1 MIELF
6 RRLLRTRQ
14 GAIAIILLL
23 IIVIACV
30 AGPFVAPHDPDAIS
44 FLGRF
49 HPPDAQY
56 WLGADELGRDVF
68 SRLLIGAG
76 RTVPIALMAT
86 LLGTLS
92 GAVIGTL
99 SAYLGGRWDEAIMR
113 TIDAVM
119 AIPGL
124 LLALLIVNTLGKGE
138 FNAMMAIA
146 VAFVPGMAR
155 ITRSVALVARRQ
167 DYVGAAIARGESS
180 AWIVLRE
187 MLPNVAA
194 PVVIETTIRVA
205 FAVMLFATLSFLGLG
220 AQPPASDWGLM
231 VADGRRY
238 LHQAPWMI
246 IGAGVAIALTAI
258 SFNLL
263 GDGLRDALN
272 PRDER

>member
-1 MIELF
+1 MRPPICSPILRMPCSTSGSAMIELF

-99 SAYLGGRWDEAIMR
+99 SAYLGGRWD
-113 TIDAVM
+113 
-119 AIPGL
+119 
-124 LLALLIVNTLGKGE
+124 
-138 FNAMMAIA
+138 
-146 VAFVPGMAR
+146 
-155 ITRSVALVARRQ
+155 
-167 DYVGAAIARGESS
+167 
-180 AWIVLRE
+180 
-187 MLPNVAA
+187 
-194 PVVIETTIRVA
+194 
-205 FAVMLFATLSFLGLG
+205 
-220 AQPPASDWGLM
+220 
-231 VADGRRY
+231 
-238 LHQAPWMI
+238 
-246 IGAGVAIALTAI
+246 
-258 SFNLL
+258 
-263 GDGLRDALN
+263 
-272 PRDER
+272 